1 VRSGKGD
8 KDRSTL
14 LAESGRDELRAHLP
28 RSESLHKADRRARLP
43 GVWLPDALER
53 KYPNAG
59 RELAWFW
66 VFPSHTLAT
75 DPRTGIVLRHH
86 VHESVVQKAV
96 KKACSL
102 AKIHKPVSVYT
113 LRHCFA
119 THRC

>member
-1 VRSGKGD
+1 
-8 KDRSTL
+8 
-14 LAESGRDELRAHLP
+14 
-28 RSESLHKADRRARLP
+28 
-43 GVWLPDALER
+43 VWLPDALER

-113 LRHCFA
+113 LRHCSQR
-119 THRC
+119 TCC